1 MKKRYLIPL
10 AGLSL
15 LAIAFL
21 AGPTPDYPSFTSQIE
36 PLKMSLAETEAFVSQ
51 KHVGVK
57 NFKPGNESYIVWA
70 DSTKQKT
77 EYSVVYLHGFSA
89 SPMEGNPIHKE
100 FAQRYGANL
109 YVPCLA
115 KHGILDK
122 ESFKDL
128 TPKDLIDSAKEAIAI
143 GNILGKKLIVL
154 SCSTGGTLS
163 TYLAAENPELIYA
176 QMTYSPNVDMAA
188 KTSEILTLPWG
199 LSLAQ
204 SVSGSKYRHVPI
216 PETCAPYWTMDYRIE
231 GLVALKSL
239 IEETM
244 ISETFQKIKQPL
256 FIGYYYE
263 NEENRD
269 KTVSIPAMKTLFE
282 EVKTPHDKKII
293 HAFPNGAHV
302 MLSPLQNANIEPV
315 RVQTFKFAEEVL
327 GLKKGEKK
335 E

>member
-10 AGLSL
+10 LLLAI
-15 LAIAFL
+15 LAIAFF
-21 AGPTPDYPSFTSQIE
+21 AGPKPDYPDFTGKIE
-36 PLKMSLAETEAFVSQ
+36 ALNLSLSETETFVSQ
-51 KHVGVK
+51 KHKGVK
-57 NFKPGNESYIVWA
+57 NFKAGNESYILWA

-89 SPMEGNPIHKE
+89 SPMEGDPIHKE

-122 ESFKDL
+122 ESFKNL

-143 GNILGKKLIVL
+143 GNILGEKVIVL

-163 TYLAAENPELIYA
+163 AYLAAENPKMIDA
-176 QMTYSPNVDMAA
+176 QIAFSPNIDLAA
-188 KTSEILTLPWG
+188 STSELLTLPWG
-199 LSLAQ
+199 LNLAQ
-204 SVSGSKYRHVPI
+204 QVAGSKYRHVPI
-216 PETCAPYWTMDYRIE
+216 PENCAPYWTMDYRIE
-231 GLVALKSL
+231 GIVALKAL

-244 ISETFQKIKQPL
+244 YLETFQKIKQP
-256 FIGYYYE
+256 FFVGYYYKD
-263 NEENRD
+263 EENRD

-282 EVKTPHDKKII
+282 EVSTPDDKKVI

-302 MLSPLQNANIEPV
+302 MLSPLQSRNLDAV
-315 RVQTFKFAEEVL
+315 RKETFKFAEEVL
-327 GLKKGEKK
+327 GMVEI
-335 E
+335 